1 MNIEAYLNTHQELVN
16 IKNSKLTELI
26 KVIVNL
32 NDSFC
37 KSSVFFSMRLI
48 NYDQTVGLFIKG
60 GDLYN
65 YYIIG
70 CGDLVSFPRGMI
82 LYSKENWSLAV
93 CTTINCMI
101 QEYYIPLQFIEE
113 LSDRQSNHCKKIYKL
128 KRTSGK
134 IQNCILGNNHSL
146 FLKGRNNPI
155 NLSIWKIR
163 VLFNDIDEV
172 VDGEEEEDIIKLEK
186 NHTTYEKCIDIDEF
200 CKLNDITQLT
210 FNLSKLKQS
219 VTISESESTSE
230 ATSESTSES
239 TSEATSEAT
248 SESTSEAEATGAIY
262 NKQGVIDTH
271 FTENIDLS
279 RKYVVDYYISEL
291 DIYIQNILPFIQQKI
306 KMVII

>member
-82 LYSKENWSLAV
+82 LYSKENWSLAA

-101 QEYYIPLQFIEE
+101 QEYYIQLQFIEE
-113 LSDRQSNHCKKIYKL
+113 LSVRQSNHCKKIYKI

-146 FLKGRNNPI
+146 FLKERNNPI
-155 NLSIWKIR
+155 NFSIWKIR

-172 VDGEEEEDIIKLEK
+172 VEGAEEEDNTKLEK

-210 FNLSKLKQS
+210 LNLSKLKQS
-219 VTISESESTSE
+219 ITIPDMD
-230 ATSESTSES
+230 TSES
-239 TSEATSEAT
+239 
-248 SESTSEAEATGAIY
+248 EATGAIY
-262 NKQGVIDTH
+262 NKHGVIDTH
-271 FTENIDLS
+271 FTENIHLS

-291 DIYIQNILPFIQQKI
+291 DTYIQNILPFIQQKI
-306 KMVII
+306 KIVII